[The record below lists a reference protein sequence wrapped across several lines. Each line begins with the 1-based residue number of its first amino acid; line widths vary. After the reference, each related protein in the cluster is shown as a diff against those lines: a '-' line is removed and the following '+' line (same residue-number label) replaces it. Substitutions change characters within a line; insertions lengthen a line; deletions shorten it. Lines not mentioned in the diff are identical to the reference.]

1 MTGSDAGSAV
11 PNRKEGGGAFLGRA
25 GSAVAAQPA
34 RPPAIA
40 VEYRC
45 CHALQVPNVPAN
57 PALRWPR
64 RLRLS
69 GCLPSRGLRRE
80 ASGASQPSCLQQQQE
95 DEEASGVASP
105 AGFASPLAFA
115 SPLPSPKPL
124 PEASPNPA
132 ALPGRHAAG
141 PDRWPSSRGRR
152 KDAFPRQR
160 SAEGIMHSMLPAGR
174 GLLSPQRLRQ
184 RAGCRRQGE
193 SYQRSL
199 PQSRQRSSP
208 CHEGNRANAQTAE
221 IAKHVPCRYTSSH
234 PAAPALA
241 KKRVKG
247 GSLGDLSAFWDRVT
261 GNALFLGAFTKM
273 FPFGSTAFKR
283 IFNLPSRSGSIFA
296 CRLNLCLSASKKP
309 ASAIAQNQL
318 S

>member
-1 MTGSDAGSAV
+1 MTGSDVGSAV

-57 PALRWPR
+57 PALRCPR

-193 SYQRSL
+193 SYQRSQPQDRISPPGQAGRKECGKPRWL
-199 PQSRQRSSP
+199 PSP
-208 CHEGNRANAQTAE
+208 
-221 IAKHVPCRYTSSH
+221 
-234 PAAPALA
+234 APA
-241 KKRVKG
+241 KG
-247 GSLGDLSAFWDRVT
+247 T
-261 GNALFLGAFTKM
+261 GRGA
-273 FPFGSTAFKR
+273 R
-283 IFNLPSRSGSIFA
+283 
-296 CRLNLCLSASKKP
+296 P
-309 ASAIAQNQL
+309 AMKAIAQTRKRQKLPSMCLVATLQATLQL
-318 S
+318 RPSPRRGLREDRWGISPLFGIVLLATHCF